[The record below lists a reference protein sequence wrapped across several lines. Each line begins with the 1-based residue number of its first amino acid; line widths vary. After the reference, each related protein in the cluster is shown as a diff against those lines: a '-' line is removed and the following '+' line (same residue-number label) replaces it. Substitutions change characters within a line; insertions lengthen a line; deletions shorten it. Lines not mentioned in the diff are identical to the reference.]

1 MEKRKEDCSM
11 KEDRT
16 LKDGLSSYSNLPA
29 NITEVTAS
37 TTASGALFPT
47 SNFARSLE
55 SLLKIAQNYDAFANQ
70 VNL

>member
-47 SNFARSLE
+47 MA
-55 SLLKIAQNYDAFANQ
+55 
-70 VNL
+70 